1 MKNTKNMPVKRM
13 NSMHTQIHC
22 KSKMEINTNNN
33 NNNKTD
39 SKKSFDYESHKPKIE
54 LNTNNNSKTDFKKS
68 FNLENNK
75 PKNDHIKVQKRN
87 SFQCNKKIFLKAI
100 NKKNCD
106 NLKETTNLGLTSI
119 KNKKKFSKSGKNN
132 KFRNPN
138 FNLKIKNKNDKKIL
152 HINCLDGKPKSLSK
166 KDLPVDLQIDSNE
179 DKKEDGKD
187 NNLECGYKE
196 DKIEIVYNSTI
207 NNIYLSATQKG
218 YSIKNQ
224 TEKENNQDVSL
235 IIEDVCGIKNYN
247 IYGIMD
253 GHGSNGHQV
262 SKYIKD
268 KIIQNFNNISFY
280 FSKIANTSNNQ
291 EYPENILELI
301 KNKLTKNNFKKIKD
315 FYISLDEG
323 LTAKEILFDSN
334 FSGSTCIL
342 LFQIGNYLISSN
354 VGDSRAIMI
363 KENNEIIEL
372 SLDQKPEN
380 ENEKKRI
387 LKMGGVISQCND
399 LYDDG
404 KEGGPFRIWVKG
416 CDYPGIAMSRSIGD
430 KIAHDIG
437 VISEPEIL
445 DFNLDDKCKYLI
457 MGSDGLWQYLK
468 NENVVEI
475 ISPFLEEKN
484 VEKAAKEIIKKSTLS
499 WIENDSN
506 VDDITVSIIFL
517 KM

>member
-1 MKNTKNMPVKRM
+1 MILILIYFYLEFSRYLIDAILNFIILVTGTSCCYQWLSKIIIEEITVGRIYIITNMTSLLIQM
-13 NSMHTQIHC
+13 QYIYNGI
-22 KSKMEINTNNN
+22 
-33 NNNKTD
+33 
-39 SKKSFDYESHKPKIE
+39 SKKNYLLIPITFDSISFPSY
-54 LNTNNNSKTDFKKS
+54 
-68 FNLENNK
+68 
-75 PKNDHIKVQKRN
+75 
-87 SFQCNKKIFLKAI
+87 
-100 NKKNCD
+100 
-106 NLKETTNLGLTSI
+106 
-119 KNKKKFSKSGKNN
+119 FSW
-132 KFRNPN
+132 
-138 FNLKIKNKNDKKIL
+138 I
-152 HINCLDGKPKSLSK
+152 
-166 KDLPVDLQIDSNE
+166 
-179 DKKEDGKD
+179 
-187 NNLECGYKE
+187 
-196 DKIEIVYNSTI
+196 
-207 NNIYLSATQKG
+207 
-218 YSIKNQ
+218 
-224 TEKENNQDVSL
+224 
-235 IIEDVCGIKNYN
+235 
-247 IYGIMD
+247 IYGI
-253 GHGSNGHQV
+253 
-262 SKYIKD
+262 
-268 KIIQNFNNISFY
+268 
-280 FSKIANTSNNQ
+280 
-291 EYPENILELI
+291 L
-301 KNKLTKNNFKKIKD
+301 IKD

-457 MGSDGLWQYLK
+457 MGSDGVWQYLK

-475 ISPFLEEKN
+475 ISPFLEEKML
-484 VEKAAKEIIKKSTLS
+484 KKLLKKLLK
-499 WIENDSN
+499 NQLYLG
-506 VDDITVSIIFL
+506 L
-517 KM
+517 KMIQMLMILLFQLFF